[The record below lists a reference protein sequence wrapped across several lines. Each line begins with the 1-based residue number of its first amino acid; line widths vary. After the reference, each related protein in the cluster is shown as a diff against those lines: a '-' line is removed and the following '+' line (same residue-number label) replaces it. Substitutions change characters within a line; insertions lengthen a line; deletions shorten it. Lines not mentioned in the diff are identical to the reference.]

1 MVTFSSL
8 FLAATAAV
16 VAVAAPGELPGLHKR
31 QTLTSSKTGTHDGY
45 YYSFWTD
52 GAGSVQYTNEAGG
65 QYSARWSGN
74 GNWVGG
80 KGWNPG
86 TARTINYTG
95 IYNPNGNSYLAVYG
109 WTRNPLIEYYVVE
122 NFGTYDPST
131 GAQRLG
137 SVTTDGS
144 TYNVYKTQRV
154 NKPSIEGTSTFDQFW
169 SVRTNKRSS
178 GSVNMQAHFNAWAQ
192 SGLRLGSHDY
202 QIVATE
208 GYFSSGSA
216 TINVGGSS
224 SGGGGGDNGGGDNGG
239 GDNGGGDNGGGGGG
253 GGGGSC
259 AAKWGQCGGQGWQG
273 PSCCQSGSTCQ
284 ASNQWYSQCL

>member
-1 MVTFSSL
+1 MVTLTSL
-8 FLAATAAV
+8 LVAATTAISAV
-16 VAVAAPGELPGLHKR
+16 VAAPGEMPGMERR
-31 QTLTSSKTGTHDGY
+31 QTLTRSQTGTNNGY

-52 GAGSVQYTNEAGG
+52 GQGSVSYTNGAGG
-65 QYSARWSGN
+65 SYSTQWSGN

-86 TARTINYTG
+86 SARTINYTG
-95 IYNPNGNSYLAVYG
+95 TYNPNGNSYLSVYG

-122 NFGTYDPST
+122 NFGTYNPST

-144 TYNVYKTQRV
+144 VYDIYKTTRV
-154 NKPSIEGTSTFDQFW
+154 NQPSIEGTSTFDQFW
-169 SVRTNKRSS
+169 SVRQQKRTG
-178 GSVNMQAHFNAWAQ
+178 GSVNMQAHFNAWSQ

-208 GYFSSGSA
+208 GYFSSGSSN
-216 TINVGGSS
+216 INVGAS
-224 SGGGGGDNGGGDNGG
+224 SGGGDTGGGNTGG
-239 GDNGGGDNGGGGGG
+239 GNTGGGNTGGGTTC
-253 GGGGSC
+253 S
-259 AAKWGQCGGQGWQG
+259 ALYGQCGGQGWQG
-273 PSCCQSGSTCQ
+273 PSCCSAGSCK

>member
-1 MVTFSSL
+1 MVTLTSL
-8 FLAATAAV
+8 LVAATTAISAV
-16 VAVAAPGELPGLHKR
+16 VAAPGEMPGMERR
-31 QTLTSSKTGTHDGY
+31 QTLTRSQTGTNNGY

-52 GAGSVQYTNEAGG
+52 GQGSVSYTNGAGG
-65 QYSARWSGN
+65 QYSTQWSGN

-86 TARTINYTG
+86 SARTINYTG
-95 IYNPNGNSYLAVYG
+95 TYNPNGNSYLSVYG

-122 NFGTYDPST
+122 NFGTYNPST

-144 TYNVYKTQRV
+144 VYDIYKTTRV
-154 NKPSIEGTSTFDQFW
+154 NQPSIEGTSTFDQFW
-169 SVRTNKRSS
+169 SVRQQKRTG
-178 GSVNMQAHFNAWAQ
+178 GSVNMQAHFNAWSQ

-208 GYFSSGSA
+208 GYFSSGSSN
-216 TINVGGSS
+216 INVGAS
-224 SGGGGGDNGGGDNGG
+224 SGGGDTGGGNTGG
-239 GDNGGGDNGGGGGG
+239 GNTGGGTTC
-253 GGGGSC
+253 S
-259 AAKWGQCGGQGWQG
+259 ALYGQCGGQGWQG
-273 PSCCQSGSTCQ
+273 PSCCSAGSCK